1 MYPCKTLNK
10 FQQSLISIE
19 NSYFC
24 SFKKTFELI
33 LKPQKNKVTVE
44 LNT

>member
-24 SFKKTFELI
+24 SFKKNIWIDFET
-33 LKPQKNKVTVE
+33 QKNKGTDE